1 MTQPAARRTTL
12 SLLAS
17 QKALPFSPWPYFE
30 AEEIDAVS
38 SVLRS
43 GKVNYW
49 TGEQGRQFERE
60 FALSVGALHAICVAN
75 GTAALELA
83 LLALGIGRGDE
94 VITPARTFFATASC
108 MVMRG
113 ARPVCAD
120 VDAESQN
127 LTAQTI
133 ERVIT
138 PRTRAIIVV
147 HLAGWPCEMDAILA
161 LAKERD
167 LFVIEDCA
175 QAQGATYKGRP
186 VGSMGDAAAFSFC
199 QDKIMTTGGEGGMLV
214 TSNTDIW
221 SRAWSFRDH
230 GKSYAAVNSQDHP
243 PGFRWLHESFG
254 TNWRMTEMQAALGRV
269 VLKKVPSWI
278 ERRSRHATHLTWRF
292 SGVPG
297 LRLGLPSAEYRHAY
311 YKYYAF
317 IRPEML
323 RPGWS
328 RDRIIEEVENAGVP
342 CFVGSCSELYLEKAF
357 AKLPRHPRHPVA
369 KLLGETS
376 LMFLV
381 HPTLADQHMEATY
394 QAVQQVMLK
403 ATKHRA

>member
-1 MTQPAARRTTL
+1 
-12 SLLAS
+12 
-17 QKALPFSPWPYFE
+17 LPFSPWPHFE
-30 AEEIDAVS
+30 AEEIEAVS

-60 FALSVGALHAICVAN
+60 FAHSVGASHALCVAN

-83 LLALGIGRGDE
+83 LFALGIGPGDE
-94 VITPARTFFATASC
+94 VITPARTFFASASC
-108 MVMRG
+108 IVMRG

-120 VDAESQN
+120 VDPESQN
-127 LTAQTI
+127 VTAQTI
-133 ERVIT
+133 QRVIT
-138 PRTRAIIVV
+138 PRTRAMIVV

-167 LFVIEDCA
+167 LRVIEDCA

-214 TSNTDIW
+214 TNDRDIW

-230 GKSYAAVNSQDHP
+230 GKSYAAVDSEDHI
-243 PGFRWLHESFG
+243 PGFRWLHDSFG

-269 VLKKVPSWI
+269 VLKKVPTWI
-278 ERRSRHATHLTWRF
+278 EGRRAHAAHLTSRF
-292 SGVPG
+292 STVPG
-297 LRLGLPSAEYRHAY
+297 LRLAVPSDQYRHAY

-317 IRPEML
+317 IRPEVL

-328 RDRIIEEVENAGVP
+328 RDRIIEEVVRAGVP

-357 AKLPRHPRHPVA
+357 PKVPRHRRRPVA
-369 KLLGETS
+369 RLLGETS

-381 HPTLADQHMEATY
+381 HPTLTDQHMDMTW
-394 QAVQQVMLK
+394 QAVQRIMLK
-403 ATKHRA
+403 AAKHDA

>member
-1 MTQPAARRTTL
+1 MTQQAVRRTTR
-12 SLLAS
+12 SLPA
-17 QKALPFSPWPYFE
+17 QRNLPFSPWPHFE

-49 TGEQGRQFERE
+49 TGEQGHQFERE
-60 FALSVGALHAICVAN
+60 FARSVGALHAICVAN

-83 LLALGIGRGDE
+83 LFALGIGRGDE
-94 VITPARTFFATASC
+94 VITPARTFFASASC
-108 MVMRG
+108 IVMRG

-120 VDAESQN
+120 VDPESQN
-127 LTAQTI
+127 VTAQTI
-133 ERVIT
+133 QRVIT
-138 PRTRAIIVV
+138 PRTKAIVVV

-167 LFVIEDCA
+167 LRVIEDCA

-214 TSNTDIW
+214 TNNPDIW

-269 VLKKVPSWI
+269 VLKKVPAWI
-278 ERRSRHATHLTWRF
+278 ELRRRHAAHLTSRF
-292 SGVPG
+292 SSVPG
-297 LRLGLPSAEYRHAY
+297 LRLGAPSAESHHAY

-317 IRPEML
+317 IQPEML

-328 RDRIIEEVENAGVP
+328 RDRIVEEVVSAGIP

-357 AKLPRHPRHPVA
+357 AKLRRHARRPIA
-369 KLLGETS
+369 KRLGETG

-381 HPTLADQHMEATY
+381 HPTLTDQHMEMTW
-394 QAVQQVMLK
+394 QAVQEVMSK
-403 ATKHRA
+403 ATKHHA